1 MSFER
6 GRPSA
11 HDTQSQYARQA
22 QRYAESSLHRRGE
35 SLETVRRLAAATG
48 SDTVLDLG
56 TGTGFTAFALAT
68 DAARVIAADLTPEM
82 LRQAQRLARERE
94 LDTKLEWT
102 LAAAESLPFAD
113 NTIPVITC
121 RYASHH
127 FHDLPR
133 ALRELARVT
142 QPKGRVVLCDVV
154 APEAAEIVELMNQL
168 EQLRDPTH
176 VWDYPLSQW
185 RQKLLPAA
193 GFEVQEVVRG
203 KNPQL
208 FSEWVHRAGTP
219 RAAVEQLIQM
229 FAAASEEAQQAFE
242 VRRQGAEIFFS
253 WDNAT
258 ILAVKR

>member
-11 HDTQSQYARQA
+11 HDTQKQYARQA
-22 QRYAESSLHRRGE
+22 QHYAESSLHRRGE

-56 TGTGFTAFALAT
+56 TGTGFTAFAMAA

-82 LRQAQRLARERE
+82 LRQTQRLARER
-94 LDTKLEWT
+94 KLECT

-113 NTIPVITC
+113 NAIPVITC

-154 APEAAEIVELMNQL
+154 APESAEMVALMNQL

-176 VWDYPLSQW
+176 VWNYPLSQW
-185 RQKLLPAA
+185 RQELLPAA
-193 GFEVQEVVRG
+193 GFVVQEVVRG

-219 RAAVEQLIQM
+219 RDAVEQLNQM
-229 FAAASEEAQQAFE
+229 FVSASEEAQQAFE
-242 VRRQGAEIFFS
+242 VRRQGAEILFS